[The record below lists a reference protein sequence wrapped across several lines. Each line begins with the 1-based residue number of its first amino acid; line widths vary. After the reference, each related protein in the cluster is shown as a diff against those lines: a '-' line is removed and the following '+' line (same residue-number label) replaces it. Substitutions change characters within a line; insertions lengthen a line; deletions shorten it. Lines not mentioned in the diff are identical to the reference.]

1 MLIYPT
7 ANPDGQ
13 VAAERTGPTGQDLN
27 RDHILIRH
35 PETFAMAQD
44 PPRPQARHVRRRPRA
59 RLRPDIQWLWPRSP
73 GVGDELWELAQEH
86 LTRGSMFD
94 ASARFGWSSGIW
106 PTHRTDNWE
115 TLINNTAGLKNILGQ
130 LEETPQ
136 QSGAARPNAP
146 SGSAAN
152 QQRRVYTHLW
162 WFRQHLDYHNQ
173 NLHRIKSAIA
183 AAEDQ
188 HSDNDG
194 PIYLDGARDVPVPP
208 PAQEPTTK
216 ILDPA
221 PCGYLL
227 TAEQYAARVGSA
239 PEDEVQWTSH
249 TAKDRLDAH
258 GVDVDKVGAG
268 MVRVPLAQP
277 LRALIPYMLDPELES
292 PVRVEGLPNISM
304 VEAVRLADRGPPV
317 VTVGS
322 ISARR
327 QEPCQRRRLQRRRP
341 DRRRAALAVRRAR
354 SSSTWSRLSPGCAPS
369 ARSTRWRRPRS
380 TVAAARSDVGH

>member
-1 MLIYPT
+1 
-7 ANPDGQ
+7 
-13 VAAERTGPTGQDLN
+13 
-27 RDHILIRH
+27 
-35 PETFAMAQD
+35 
-44 PPRPQARHVRRRPRA
+44 
-59 RLRPDIQWLWPRSP
+59 
-73 GVGDELWELAQEH
+73 
-86 LTRGSMFD
+86 MFD

-162 WFRQHLDYHNQ
+162 SFRQHLDYHNQ
-173 NLHRIKSAIA
+173 NLYRIKSAIR

-304 VEAVRLADRGPPV
+304 VEAVRLADRGPV
-317 VTVGS
+317 VTIGS
-322 ISARR
+322 VSARVKNR
-327 QEPCQRRRLQRRRP
+327 VNDDGCSVDDLIADEQPWPSKGTFLKHVVETVARL
-341 DRRRAALAVRRAR
+341 RAERTINTLEAAAI
-354 SSSTWSRLSPGCAPS
+354 
-369 ARSTRWRRPRS
+369 